1 MLYGLPYKGSKN
13 KIAKKIV
20 DILPSA
26 THFYDLFC
34 GGCAISH
41 YAMTTG
47 KYQHIHINDI
57 NPMCPQLF
65 VDCLDGKYNNDD
77 RWISREDFFRL
88 KDSDPI
94 VAFVWSFGNNL
105 RDYLYGRK
113 IEPWKK
119 ALHYLLYFRDASLVR
134 AFGYDME
141 YISQIENI
149 EDRYAAIRSHLK
161 NTPPTKRH
169 IAKLLS
175 TSARVQCYERRKRM
189 RLLGGVESCI
199 DTSSCDYSDFTFE
212 KDSIIYCDIPYK
224 DTDVYG
230 KDKFDYERFYEWCSL
245 QEHPVFISEYD
256 MPADRFVAI
265 AEINHTSSLCAT
277 SVKKTKERIF
287 VPKHQYNSELYENT
301 R

>member
-57 NPMCPQLF
+57 NPMCPQFF

-88 KDSDPI
+88 KDSDPV

-105 RDYLYGRK
+105 RNYMYGRK

-134 AFGYDME
+134 AFDYDME

-161 NTPPTKRH
+161 STFRGKNG
-169 IAKLLS
+169 LS
-175 TSARVQCYERRKRM
+175 NYCQHRRCVDIYAQRVSATIEGIK
-189 RLLGGVESCI
+189 SCI
-199 DTSSCDYSDFTFE
+199 GTSSCDYSDFTFE
-212 KDSIIYCDIPYK
+212 KDSIVYCDIPYK
-224 DTDVYG
+224 GTNCYG

-265 AEINHTSSLCAT
+265 AEIDHTSSLCAT

>member
-20 DILPSA
+20 DMLPSA

-57 NPMCPQLF
+57 NPMCPQFF

-88 KDSDPI
+88 KDSDPF

-113 IEPWKK
+113 IEPWNK

-134 AFGYDME
+134 VFDCDME
-141 YISQIENI
+141 YISHIENI

-161 NTPPTKRH
+161 STFHWKNELRNYCRH
-169 IAKLLS
+169 RRCVNMYAQRE
-175 TSARVQCYERRKRM
+175 SATIEGIK
-189 RLLGGVESCI
+189 SCI
-199 DTSSCDYSDFTFE
+199 GTSSCDYSDFTFE

-224 DTDVYG
+224 DTNCYG

-265 AEINHTSSLCAT
+265 AEISHTSHLCAT

>member
-57 NPMCPQLF
+57 NPMCPQFF

-88 KDSDPI
+88 KDSDPF

-105 RDYLYGRK
+105 RNYMYGRK
-113 IEPWKK
+113 VEPWKK

-134 AFGYDME
+134 SFGCDME

-149 EDRYAAIRSHLK
+149 EDRYAAIRLHLK
-161 NTPPTKRH
+161 
-169 IAKLLS
+169 S
-175 TSARVQCYERRKRM
+175 TFRGKNELPNYCQHRRCVDIYAQRVYAPIEGIK
-189 RLLGGVESCI
+189 SCI
-199 DTSSCDYSDFTFE
+199 GTSSCDYSDFTFE
-212 KDSIIYCDIPYK
+212 KDSIVYCDIPYK
-224 DTDVYG
+224 GTDGYG
-230 KDKFDYERFYEWCSL
+230 KDKFDHDRFYEWCSL
-245 QEHPVFISEYD
+245 QEQPVFISEYD
-256 MPADRFVAI
+256 MPADRFVVI
-265 AEINHTSSLCAT
+265 AEIDHTSSLCAT